1 MSIAQFEDFK
11 SRADEVRSFIERVV
25 ARAPS
30 IGEAAM
36 DRAAA
41 VLFIYNLM
49 EAGAR
54 GVGEAIFDAVNVQ
67 GIEFDDLAMPLKR
80 ELYDL
85 LRVRN
90 SVKAAREIKRI
101 NRDIYDFAYD
111 PKAVMSGN
119 VDRRKWSERLQD
131 LGCPGSLPADPD
143 GLLVRVK
150 SMRNALA
157 HGHVGF
163 AEGGRDFSVADIQ
176 EAYSLAFQMGC
187 KAFEEVKQL
196 IVTGGLK
203 TTES

>member
-67 GIEFDDLAMPLKR
+67 GIEFDDLAMRLKR
-80 ELYDL
+80 ELYDRF
-85 LRVRN
+85 RVRN
-90 SVKAAREIKRI
+90 SV
-101 NRDIYDFAYD
+101 
-111 PKAVMSGN
+111 
-119 VDRRKWSERLQD
+119 
-131 LGCPGSLPADPD
+131 
-143 GLLVRVK
+143 
-150 SMRNALA
+150 
-157 HGHVGF
+157 
-163 AEGGRDFSVADIQ
+163 
-176 EAYSLAFQMGC
+176 
-187 KAFEEVKQL
+187 
-196 IVTGGLK
+196 T
-203 TTES
+203 

>member
-1 MSIAQFEDFK
+1 MMSIAQFEDFK

-131 LGCPGSLPADPD
+131 LAALDHPPADPD
-143 GLLVRVK
+143 GLLVR
-150 SMRNALA
+150 
-157 HGHVGF
+157 
-163 AEGGRDFSVADIQ
+163 
-176 EAYSLAFQMGC
+176 
-187 KAFEEVKQL
+187 
-196 IVTGGLK
+196 
-203 TTES
+203 